1 MKFLR
6 AACLLTAL
14 ANAAPTPTWTRIQS
28 AHFEIYSQQG
38 DSANVRASL
47 MWFEQLHAFF
57 VAAGLNGN
65 TAARVRVIGFRSVKD
80 YDVYRLHPA
89 ADAYYVGTESREYI
103 VMPSLDPGKFGVA
116 AHEYAHVV
124 LHASGT
130 HLPSWLN
137 EGLAEFFS
145 TVHISNTQCEM
156 GADIRSHSQL
166 LHSRAWMPLSRL
178 LDTRSDALHNR
189 DDSSLF
195 YAQSWALTDMLLLS
209 ADYRVRLPEMIAA
222 LASGEAS
229 ATALTQVYG
238 KSLASI
244 TEDLRAFMSSGSLK
258 PIRAPGIKI
267 ESVKATSSEL
277 TSFATRSML
286 AELLVASGEL
296 ERAQALYDDLS
307 RESPESAE
315 ISAAL
320 GTIALRRGDSTTA
333 RLRWKQAIAQGITDA
348 NLCYRYAIIADQ
360 AGLPANEIRPALER
374 ALALKPDFD
383 DVRFKLALLESN
395 ASNYESELKQLKAMR
410 VIPSSRAFGYWLAM
424 AYAEDQLGQ
433 HDESKLSAQQAL
445 HFAATPEERTQATE
459 LAYVADTELTVQF
472 TRDANGNPQVTT
484 TRVARGT
491 QSWNPFIEPHDRIRR
506 AEGRL
511 RSIECGND
519 RITGVAIDTPGGP
532 LQLVI
537 ADPQHVLIRG
547 ATEFTCGPQP
557 ARAVKVEYA
566 ASENNLNSGGI
577 LRGMQIQ

>member
-1 MKFLR
+1 MKLLC

-14 ANAAPTPTWTRIQS
+14 SNAAPAPTWTRIQS

-57 VAAGLNGN
+57 AAAGLNLK
-65 TAARVRVIGFRSVKD
+65 TADRVRVIGFRSVKD
-80 YDVYRLHPA
+80 YDAYRLRPT

-124 LHASGT
+124 LHESGK

-137 EGLAEFFS
+137 EGIAEFFS
-145 TVHISNTQCEM
+145 TVHISNAQCEM
-156 GADIRSHSQL
+156 GGDIRSHSQL

-178 LDTRSDALHNR
+178 LDTNSEALQNR
-189 DDSSLF
+189 EQSSLF
-195 YAQSWALTDMLLLS
+195 YAQSWAFTRMLLLS
-209 ADYRVRLPEMIAA
+209 PEYRVRLPEMIAA
-222 LASGEAS
+222 LVSGEAG
-229 ATALTQVYG
+229 ATALAEVYG
-238 KSLASI
+238 KSLASM
-244 TEDLRAFMSSGSLK
+244 TEDMRAFVSSGMAK

-277 TSFATRSML
+277 TSFDARSML
-286 AELLVASGEL
+286 AELLLASGEL

-307 RESPESAE
+307 RESPERAE

-320 GTIALRRGDSTTA
+320 GTIALRKGDSTRA
-333 RLRWKQAIAQGITDA
+333 RMKWKQAIAQGIRDA
-348 NLCYRYAIIADQ
+348 NLCYRYAIVADQ

-374 ALALKPDFD
+374 AIALKGDFD
-383 DVRFKLALLESN
+383 DARFKLALLESN

-410 VIPSSRAFGYWLAM
+410 AIAPSRAFGYWLAM

-445 HFAATPEERTQATE
+445 HFAATPQERRQATE
-459 LAYVADTELTVQF
+459 LAFVADTELTVQF

-491 QSWNPFIEPHDRIRR
+491 QSWNPFIEPQDRIRR

-511 RSIECGND
+511 RSVECGND
-519 RITGVAIDTPGGP
+519 KITGVAIDTPAGP
-532 LQLVI
+532 LQLII
-537 ADPQHVLIRG
+537 ADPQHVLVRG

-557 ARAVKVEYA
+557 AREVRVEYA
-566 ASENNLNSGGI
+566 ASENNTNGAGI